1 MGGSALVGLEDVA
14 KTFGKLKTNMQKKH
28 ARKALREAAK
38 HPRKKAKENAKRLD
52 DPKTKEKIHLNVEIQ
67 SGKTKSRNQVKV
79 RVGVKGGAKKNGGKK
94 QGRGLDT
101 YYWRFLEF
109 GTATS
114 VAKPFLRPA
123 LLSTESQAIS
133 TFANVIRTSIKG
145 DLK

>member
-1 MGGSALVGLEDVA
+1 MGRSALNGADEVSKKFL
-14 KTFGKLKTNMQKKH
+14 KLATNMQKKH

-52 DPKTKEKIHLNVEIQ
+52 DPNTKEKIHLNIEIQ
-67 SGKTKSRNQVKV
+67 SGKTKNRNQLKV

-123 LLSTESQAIS
+123 LVSTERQTIS
-133 TFANVIRTSIKG
+133 TFADVLRTSIQG
-145 DLK
+145 DVK

>member
-1 MGGSALVGLEDVA
+1 MGGSTLVGLGDVS
-14 KTFGKLKTNMQKKH
+14 KTFEKLKTNMQKKH

-38 HPRKKAKENAKRLD
+38 VPRKKAKENAKRLD
-52 DPKTKEKIHLNVEIQ
+52 DRKTKEKIHLNVEIQ
-67 SGKTKSRNQVKV
+67 SGKTKSRNQLKV

-123 LLSTESQAIS
+123 LVSTKDQTIS
-133 TFANVIRTSIKG
+133 IFADVLKKSIKE
-145 DLK
+145 DVR